1 MNRRTVFQ
9 KWGFRIKLNLMY
21 YFTKAQ
27 LGVMNTYLTI
37 RYVLKNHKLPERVS
51 EEEAEAVV
59 KAAIERAKA
68 RGEW

>member
-37 RYVLKNHKLPERVS
+37 RYVLKYHKLPEKPS
-51 EEEAEAVV
+51 KEEAEAVV

>member
-37 RYVLKNHKLPERVS
+37 RYVH
-51 EEEAEAVV
+51 EES
-59 KAAIERAKA
+59 
-68 RGEW
+68 

>member
-1 MNRRTVFQ
+1 
-9 KWGFRIKLNLMY
+9 MY

-37 RYVLKNHKLPERVS
+37 RYVLKYHKLPEKPS
-51 EEEAEAVV
+51 KEEAEAVV